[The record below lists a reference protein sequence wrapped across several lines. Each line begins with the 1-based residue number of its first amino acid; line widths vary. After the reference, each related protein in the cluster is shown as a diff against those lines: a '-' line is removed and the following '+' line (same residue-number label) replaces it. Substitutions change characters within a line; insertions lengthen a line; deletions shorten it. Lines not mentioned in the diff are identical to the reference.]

1 MTDARAQRPQELWD
15 SLSASEPDEFVRRME
30 QSS

>member
-15 SLSASEPDEFVRRME
+15 SPPASEPDEFVRRME